1 MFLTMH
7 IQDKAVE
14 SSLND
19 IKEVKISI
27 DKKIKK
33 KYCLRS
39 EKLKEDE
46 YYNQLVTML
55 SIKNNFTLVEYPCG
69 YHFDIFDKKSCSLE
83 NTICFSFDTTLNK
96 DNSDIGQGGNGCNKI
111 VFAILDWT
119 NN

>member
-1 MFLTMH
+1 MH

-46 YYNQLVTML
+46 YYNQF
-55 SIKNNFTLVEYPCG
+55 SYHVE
-69 YHFDIFDKKSCSLE
+69 HKK
-83 NTICFSFDTTLNK
+83 
-96 DNSDIGQGGNGCNKI
+96 
-111 VFAILDWT
+111 
-119 NN
+119 